1 MSALHSGKR
10 IETMKEISYEIK
22 NNTIAIDFDGVIH
35 KYSKG
40 WQGLQNAYDPPN
52 DGAVESIKR
61 LKELGFRLVIFS
73 SRSVPVI
80 NEWLKKY
87 ELEEY
92 FDEVTNTKIPARIY
106 IDDRAYHFE
115 SWEKTLKDLF

>member
-1 MSALHSGKR
+1 
-10 IETMKEISYEIK
+10 MKEISYEIK

-80 NEWLKKY
+80 NEWLKKH
-87 ELEEY
+87 
-92 FDEVTNTKIPARIY
+92 R
-106 IDDRAYHFE
+106 
-115 SWEKTLKDLF
+115 

>member
-1 MSALHSGKR
+1 
-10 IETMKEISYEIK
+10 MKEISYEIK

-61 LKELGFRLVIFS
+61 LKELGFRLVIF
-73 SRSVPVI
+73 
-80 NEWLKKY
+80 
-87 ELEEY
+87 
-92 FDEVTNTKIPARIY
+92 
-106 IDDRAYHFE
+106 
-115 SWEKTLKDLF
+115 